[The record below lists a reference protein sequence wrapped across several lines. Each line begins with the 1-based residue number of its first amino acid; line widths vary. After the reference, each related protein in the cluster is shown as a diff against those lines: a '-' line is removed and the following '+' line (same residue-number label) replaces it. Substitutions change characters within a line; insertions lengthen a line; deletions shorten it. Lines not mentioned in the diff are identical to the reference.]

1 MPSRELAPVMLRWLC
16 FLPQELTVY
25 HCGQCTH
32 TTATQNRVLKGE
44 WALGQQRTEV
54 MSQGEGSTVRAWGPC
69 RMKPICRDHL
79 VVWFG
84 VGKQGRL
91 PETGEVWGLS
101 LKVRG

>member
-1 MPSRELAPVMLRWLC
+1 M
-16 FLPQELTVY
+16 
-25 HCGQCTH
+25 HTH
-32 TTATQNRVLKGE
+32 HSHTKQSLERRMGFGSAENR
-44 WALGQQRTEV
+44 V
-54 MSQGEGSTVRAWGPC
+54 MSQREGSTVRAWGPC